1 MKKIF
6 LLILLI
12 TSSLQMFASHIV
24 GGEVFYTYLGPG
36 TTANTSKY
44 KVSLRLFRDC
54 NVQCGQGSVACL
66 PAVAIVSIF
75 TNATPYIRKAVLDVP
90 LEKSDTLSLK
100 KFPSCIT
107 SPPSICYEVKTY
119 SATVTL
125 DNNN

>member
-1 MKKIF
+1 MKKIL

-36 TTANTSKY
+36 TTANTSRY

-54 NVQCGQGSVACL
+54 NVQCGQGSNVACL

-75 TNATPYIRKAVLDVP
+75 TNVAPYIRKAALDVP
-90 LEKSDTLSLK
+90 LESSKFLTLTK
-100 KFPSCIT
+100 YRP
-107 SPPSICYEVKTY
+107 V
-119 SATVTL
+119 
-125 DNNN
+125 